1 MSHLSWHICWAAL
14 QTKSPSGNSGP
25 DPEIETGVTFRVHT
39 RRGDFLKKMNIDY
52 LNHVYFHST
61 SMKQLFRD
69 ACGQNGSEHF
79 DFNTSVYVTR
89 KQDGIML
96 RNEGY

>member
-1 MSHLSWHICWAAL
+1 
-14 QTKSPSGNSGP
+14 
-25 DPEIETGVTFRVHT
+25 
-39 RRGDFLKKMNIDY
+39 MNIDY
-52 LNHVYFHST
+52 LNPVYFHST
-61 SMKQLFRD
+61 TMKQLFRD

-89 KQDGIML
+89 KQDSIML